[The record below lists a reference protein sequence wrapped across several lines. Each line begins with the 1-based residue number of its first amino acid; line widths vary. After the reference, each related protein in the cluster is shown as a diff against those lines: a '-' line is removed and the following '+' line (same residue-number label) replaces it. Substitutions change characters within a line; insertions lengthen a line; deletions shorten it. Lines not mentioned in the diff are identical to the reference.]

1 MEQNEERIKMDFS
14 KKELVIGIIETI
26 TKLLLGVIVFIG
38 VQLIEKVDSTS
49 SMNADVLNRV
59 IEIKVQMQNNQE
71 RIYALERDFKDF
83 QKEYYTRKINN

>member
-1 MEQNEERIKMDFS
+1 MDFS